1 MPPLRPQPRFPEV
14 DSESFWEATKR
25 HELTYQ
31 TCNKCSEVIFY
42 PRRHCTSCGADDTS
56 WHVSSSQGSVYT
68 FAVIMQSRH
77 PSLQGPGSLRCRLRG
92 PGRGFPHHDQY
103 RRSPGPHQG
112 YSVRNAGQGPVGGP
126 GRGGSLPSHVRA
138 RLTRLSP
145 KLPWTTPTPIH
156 QHTDAGG
163 KTWLEYLM
171 PRETWYPRSFAALL
185 MS

>member
-77 PSLQGPGSLRCRLRG
+77 PAFKDLGAYAVGYVDLDEGFRIMTNIVGVQDPTKDIQCGMRVKVRWEDQGEGE
-92 PGRGFPHHDQY
+92 
-103 RRSPGPHQG
+103 
-112 YSVRNAGQGPVGGP
+112 V
-126 GRGGSLPSHVRA
+126 SLPMFEPA
-138 RLTRLSP
+138 
-145 KLPWTTPTPIH
+145 
-156 QHTDAGG
+156 
-163 KTWLEYLM
+163 
-171 PRETWYPRSFAALL
+171 
-185 MS
+185 